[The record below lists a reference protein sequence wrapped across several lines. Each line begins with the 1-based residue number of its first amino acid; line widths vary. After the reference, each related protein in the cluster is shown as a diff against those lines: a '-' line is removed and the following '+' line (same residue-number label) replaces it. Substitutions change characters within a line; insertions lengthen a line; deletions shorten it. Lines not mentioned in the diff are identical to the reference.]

1 MLRNKIN
8 NSWLI
13 SIILV
18 CLSSLVQTY
27 VLQTFVKSANLLSSG
42 FSGLSILI
50 HRILALY
57 HINFPI
63 SLGLV
68 LFNVPF
74 AILCIK
80 NVSFKFTVIS
90 TIQFMMTSFLL
101 LICNFKPIFDDVIL
115 NCFIGGFVYGLSI
128 LIALGANGSTGG
140 TDFIAMYVSNK
151 IGKSIWSYVF
161 CFNAFILIVFGFI
174 AGFEN
179 AGYSI
184 IFQFISTQ
192 TIERFYHR
200 FDQVTLQITTYKP
213 NEVAQKYIEK
223 YRHGMTITKSYG
235 AYSKKELFLCHSVVS
250 SYEVSDMIK
259 LIKEVDNKAIINVFK
274 TMNFYGGFY
283 REKI

>member
-8 NSWLI
+8 NGWII

-18 CLSSLVQTY
+18 CLSGLVQTF
-27 VLQTFVKSANLLSSG
+27 VLQTFVKSANLLPSG

-50 HRILALY
+50 YRILALY

-68 LFNVPF
+68 LFNIPL

-80 NVSFKFTVIS
+80 NISFKFTVIS
-90 TIQFMMTSFLL
+90 TIQFMTTSLL
-101 LICNFKPIFDDVIL
+101 LLVCDFKPIFDDVFL
-115 NCFIGGFVYGLSI
+115 NCLIGGSVYGLSI

-161 CFNAFILIVFGFI
+161 CFNAFILTVFGFV
-174 AGFEN
+174 AGFEK

-184 IFQFISTQ
+184 VFQFISTQ

-235 AYSKKELFLCHSVVS
+235 AYSKKELYLCHSVVS

-259 LIKEVDNKAIINVFK
+259 LIKYVDNKAIINVFK